1 MLNRFCPLSK
11 NCQPPPFLTDD
22 IKINQITNQNQMN
35 NTCPFYIVFKLVV
48 LLHNVSLIVL
58 YCNIRSLDLLLF
70 VVFISFYISRY
81 HFSQILRTSLNIIS
95 KKDFRH
101 NFSFLMDSLKL
112 PHPLNSQ
119 NLLSVTKVFLSMLP
133 QMSKIREKFR
143 ETK

>member
-1 MLNRFCPLSK
+1 MK
-11 NCQPPPFLTDD
+11 NTYPF
-22 IKINQITNQNQMN
+22 N
-35 NTCPFYIVFKLVV
+35 IVFQV
-48 LLHNVSLIVL
+48 L
-58 YCNIRSLDLLLF
+58 NIHHIKTCKIEPPDIFILLF

-119 NLLSVTKVFLSMLP
+119 NLLSVMKVFLSMLP
-133 QMSKIREKFR
+133 
-143 ETK
+143 